1 MESGIW
7 GDEGKKET
15 QHGPFSELWLAV
27 MVAEKKGTDLLQL
40 HCGKDIL
47 DSCGQVGLRVRQGI
61 RAAESQSKTGT
72 GIEWIATSEEA
83 KEEGATPALLI
94 TITWVLTIGIW
105 LIQCHQPRKF
115 FRLQG
120 AQLSGSRKRRRMPL
134 YRKGKDG
141 QTELDFQSSRERKV
155 PPRFFLQVWTF
166 HFSDINQSNPAKEIL
181 IFFDGMVKGFQSRLI
196 LRPLT
201 RRSNPVFKRVSWF
214 TCWIS
219 PESLY
224 FHGEG
229 LNTIIGS
236 SPLLHSSW
244 YVWFSGIS
252 LIFKVVFSWIS
263 VWLFVLSYSYYSF
276 KGCELMY
283 LGFALMYGS
292 LPWAIFPSD

>member
-1 MESGIW
+1 MRRW
-7 GDEGKKET
+7 GQEGNST
-15 QHGPFSELWLAV
+15 RAVLRALTSSHGRREERNWPTSTALWERHTWFLWP
-27 MVAEKKGTDLLQL
+27 G
-40 HCGKDIL
+40 
-47 DSCGQVGLRVRQGI
+47 RVRQGI

-72 GIEWIATSEEA
+72 GIEWIATSEVA
-83 KEEGATPALLI
+83 KEVGATPALLI

-166 HFSDINQSNPAKEIL
+166 HFSDINQSNPAKEIP

-244 YVWFSGIS
+244 YGF
-252 LIFKVVFSWIS
+252 LVF
-263 VWLFVLSYSYYSF
+263 L
-276 KGCELMY
+276 Y
-283 LGFALMYGS
+283 L
-292 LPWAIFPSD
+292 